1 MERLLRH
8 VAGWGALL
16 AYWLGVTSEAIAT
29 CAYTTVCA
37 SAQSFTVDAV
47 IIIFAAHMTRTSVRA
62 VIKFRH

>member
-29 CAYTTVCA
+29 CAYTSVCA
-37 SAQSFTVDAV
+37 SPQSFAVDAA
-47 IIIFAAHMTRTSVRA
+47 IILFAGHMTRTSVLA
-62 VIKFRH
+62 VINFRH